1 MCLLCAELIF
11 AAVLQ
16 LALYAVQY
24 HVSGFRLIMN
34 DIALAVFLFQ
44 RSRIMRMPV
53 FCSAGYVIALRQCA
67 AYATNGA
74 VMRRIL
80 RF

>member
-16 LALYAVQY
+16 LALHAIQNYVAR
-24 HVSGFRLIMN
+24 FRLVVY
-34 DIALAVFLFQ
+34 DVVLAIFLLK